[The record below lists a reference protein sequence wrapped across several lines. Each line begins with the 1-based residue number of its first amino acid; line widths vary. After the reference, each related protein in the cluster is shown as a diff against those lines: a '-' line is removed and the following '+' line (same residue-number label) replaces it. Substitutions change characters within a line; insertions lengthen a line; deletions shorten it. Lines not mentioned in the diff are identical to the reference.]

1 MIISTNKCDALLK
14 RALGKNQVS
23 VIAMDKMIEQLSLD
37 PTLTVPVRDAYVITN
52 EDISASRVK
61 SKFEQSVAN
70 KHPAAKVIFINK
82 GTKPI
87 YENGLMGVDA
97 ILQKPKPQELTKT
110 ISEIIANNSISESV
124 VNDEIP
130 YSTPIPEYHP
140 QTTTTYEQPVY
151 EQPIY
156 ERPVEPEPES
166 IEMPTVEEPAY
177 QTDEVEVKKSSLI
190 QQIENTGK
198 VSDVS
203 VLVREI
209 TASNL
214 IKDIIESN
222 STYAGIEEK
231 LKSLNDVI
239 FTIMSDGTYSLDEK
253 LSKIRAL
260 LHDKAFYSAK
270 GDTIIEQRL
279 EEVIDCICSHTSEL
293 LQTRLDEIDTSIR
306 LSITAKEQENYT
318 PRLAGLNEER
328 ANLIIELRKLET
340 DIADIFRSCDMLTMS
355 TATYLAE
362 SADSETGNEN
372 IDIILKAR
380 GSSIISDETVTAIRA
395 ALSISKD
402 KVPTEFAQMR
412 LKILNMVKLLGKL
425 LDCDQEIIAA
435 QQAVINFLKSNKVE
449 DTVYAETL
457 LKKSLRVYIGEAGT
471 GRTIIPYLISRYTS
485 RQNANVLVLDLTGQ
499 AKYTQ
504 YGIKY
509 TALDTYLTELN
520 QKEFMLVAGTLEN
533 SVAAAQRIVTTL
545 LKAADYYRVI
555 NVILDNEQR
564 ELFETIAQDVLSVNF
579 IVDTNVTHISN
590 MREVI
595 ERCTINNVARRVIIN
610 KCDVPIRAIID
621 KLGLADQI
629 EYQICTV
636 PTVPTITDA
645 GLNGYNPYGISAV
658 DLTME
663 EVIRHA

>member
-52 EDISASRVK
+52 EDISASRIK
-61 SKFEQSVAN
+61 SKFEQAVAN

-124 VNDEIP
+124 VDDGIIP
-130 YSTPIPEYHP
+130 SSPIPEYHP
-140 QTTTTYEQPVY
+140 QPATTYEQPVY
-151 EQPIY
+151 EQPVY
-156 ERPVEPEPES
+156 EQPVEPEP
-166 IEMPTVEEPAY
+166 IEMPKVEEPVY
-177 QTDEVEVKKSSLI
+177 QTEETEVKKSSLI

-198 VSDVS
+198 VSDIS

-239 FTIMSDGTYSLDEK
+239 FTIMSDGTFSLDEK

-340 DIADIFRSCDMLTMS
+340 DINDIFRSCDMLTMS

-362 SADSETGNEN
+362 SADRETGNEN

-380 GSSIISDETVTAIRA
+380 GSSVISDETVTAIRA
-395 ALSISKD
+395 SLSISRD

-412 LKILNMVKLLGKL
+412 LSILNMIKLLGKL
-425 LDCDQEIIAA
+425 FDCDQEIIAA

-471 GRTIIPYLISRYTS
+471 GRTIIPYLISRYKS
-485 RQNANVLVLDLTGQ
+485 RQNANVLIMDLTGQ

-504 YGIKY
+504 YGIQY

-520 QKEFMLVAGTLEN
+520 QKEFMLVAGTLDN

-555 NVILDNEQR
+555 NVVLDNSQR

-579 IVDTNVTHISN
+579 IVDTNVTHINN

-595 ERCTINNVARRVIIN
+595 ERCTISNVARRIIIN

-636 PTVPTITDA
+636 PTVSTITDA